1 MKLTRDDAFEL
12 YNGIETVLKSDIEYD
27 FKFNYALIKTKKE
40 LKPEVEEIVDM
51 LNIISK
57 KQKAINIEFCSKDKD
72 GKPVINDGS
81 YTGLEAGMCQEFDT
95 ASEVLA
101 EERKTYVREE
111 IEIKEYKIPADSV
124 PKKLKGKFQ
133 ETIIDLIEE

>member
-12 YNGIETVLKSDIEYD
+12 FNGIETVLKSDVEYE

-51 LNIISK
+51 LNAISK
-57 KQKAINIEFCSKDKD
+57 KQKALNIEFCSKDKD

-81 YTGLEAGMCQEFDT
+81 YAGLEAGMCQEFDT
-95 ASEVLA
+95 ASEVLT